1 MKKLFMKAFEWLR
14 RKVTAIKTMNGERLT
29 KKEVVVTDSLN
40 AHPSALN
47 SNGETLLVRAERY
60 LWERYE
66 FRYNVLAK
74 CYEYREVSPTVRK
87 RDSSGKINLP
97 SSQPTLFRVGPKR
110 GLFRHRGSLIV
121 FIIV

>member
-74 CYEYREVSPTVRK
+74 CYEYTLRASLETPPPLQGTPSINRGRVS
-87 RDSSGKINLP
+87 
-97 SSQPTLFRVGPKR
+97 
-110 GLFRHRGSLIV
+110 
-121 FIIV
+121 

>member
-1 MKKLFMKAFEWLR
+1 MKAFEWLR

-74 CYEYREVSPTVRK
+74 CYEYREASAMSVSSL
-87 RDSSGKINLP
+87 SSGEGGGERLP
-97 SSQPTLFRVGPKR
+97 LLRSYNAFLMA
-110 GLFRHRGSLIV
+110 IV
-121 FIIV
+121 FFMY

>member
-1 MKKLFMKAFEWLR
+1 MKAFEWLR

-74 CYEYREVSPTVRK
+74 GYEYKEASP
-87 RDSSGKINLP
+87 NPL
-97 SSQPTLFRVGPKR
+97 PKR
-110 GLFRHRGSLIV
+110 GLCRHR
-121 FIIV
+121 

>member
-1 MKKLFMKAFEWLR
+1 MKAFEWLR

-74 CYEYREVSPTVRK
+74 CYEVA
-87 RDSSGKINLP
+87 P
-97 SSQPTLFRVGPKR
+97 SSSPKGEDFRVLDDEQRTQAVAIPPHAPQS
-110 GLFRHRGSLIV
+110 LRHHRHHPAP
-121 FIIV
+121 